1 MKTCANNT
9 YRLWRL
15 NLCQQ
20 GFRSVASFGFRGQK
34 SASKPTQAIHNP
46 LSEFLRTINTFLQ

>member
-9 YRLWRL
+9 YFLWRL
-15 NLCQQ
+15 NLCEQ

-34 SASKPTQAIHNP
+34 SASKPTQAIHKP
-46 LSEFLRTINTFLQ
+46 LSEFLRPITTSLQ